1 MALIQQREVYP
12 AAVTPW
18 ASAMEMVATAA
29 IAQYDVVI
37 VDGASGA
44 IPKASPAS
52 SAAPETSS
60 TLLYVAAGR
69 ASAAGDKFF
78 AVPWQVIQKVDTSAG
93 SIGDPVYLGTGGDWS
108 LSAGAEGRVIGAV
121 LASSATV
128 GKVLLAPGQYMS
140 KAGFSTE
147 VVTHEFFEDFA
158 QDPVDWTTVAD
169 STGAAAAGD
178 ARFGVVTL
186 TNAATTDD
194 DGTQLSFD
202 NETFQLVSGE
212 RLIFEA
218 RIRCAA
224 GDATN
229 LDFFVGLLDFS
240 GTAANNPLGAAD
252 NMPANG
258 IGFHKD
264 DGDALIDASSSD
276 GGTNLQTAGVATLVD
291 NTWTVLKLV
300 FDGGATGAATIT
312 PYVDGTAGTAIAS
325 VTYATMAL
333 MSPVFMVRNGDA
345 TTQQTLEVDYVR
357 VIQER

>member
-1 MALIQQREVYP
+1 MALIKQEEVYP

-78 AVPWQVIQKVDTSAG
+78 AVPWQVIQDVDTSSG
-93 SIGDPVYLGTGGDWS
+93 SVGDPVYLGTGGDWS
-108 LSAGAEGRVIGAV
+108 LSAGAEGRIIGMVI
-121 LASSATV
+121 ASSATV

-147 VVTHEFFEDFA
+147 VVTHEFFEDFI
-158 QDPVDWTTVAD
+158 QDPVDWTKTAD
-169 STGAAAAGD
+169 STGTAVAGD
-178 ARFGVVTL
+178 ALFGVLTI

-194 DGTQLSFD
+194 DATQEAFD
-202 NETFQLVSGE
+202 NETFQLVSGK

-229 LDFFVGLLDFS
+229 LDFFLGLAEAEDLT
-240 GTAANNPLGAAD
+240 GVAD

-312 PYVDGTAGTAIAS
+312 PYVDGTAGTAISA

-333 MSPVFMVRNGDA
+333 LSPVFMVRNGDA